1 MKISIVTTAYN
12 IEDFI
17 ENCIN
22 SLLSQTYKNIEII
35 LVNDCSTDRT
45 MDIINTFDDE
55 RITVLNHE
63 YNMGAGWARR
73 HGIEAA
79 SGEYV
84 ITIDGDDWIS
94 PTFIED
100 LAKNAEETKADI
112 VSGGITIVLSSEYE
126 EIKRFIPRIS
136 TGLKKFRDYNDGKI
150 VFLNNK
156 LVRRKLYET
165 VPYSTRRFCEDTPV
179 ILPLLYYSNMVSY
192 VDNQGYFYRQHQ
204 NSLCHKINNFE
215 QALFKALCSKDMMNF
230 FQDKGGEYQSLISEK
245 EFLGY
250 LQVIHEQGSISLYEK
265 FSKELGELAPNL
277 LGYIFGKKE
286 ATGQKS
292 DNSFNDPK
300 TILQKRLELAIQEAQ
315 KYGFNKGTID
325 TSRLVHVIWLGGGRF
340 PEIVTKCMESWKQ
353 FIGDRTLCFWTE
365 TSLDLSHPWVQETY
379 KQRKYA
385 FASDYLRLWCI
396 YNYGGIYLDVDVE
409 LVKPL
414 NVAENF
420 FALESCTNSVALGL
434 SFGATKNN
442 QIIGDLLTIYDKIS
456 FNISDGYS
464 QVQPRI
470 ITQIFIDNGWEYKDK
485 IHSFKGFTIYP
496 TDIFCPKNMV
506 TKEISTTKDTIGIH
520 HYLGS
525 WGGLA

>member
-1 MKISIVTTAYN
+1 MKVSIVTTAYN

-17 ENCIN
+17 ENCIK

-35 LVNDCSTDRT
+35 LVNDCSTDKT
-45 MDIINTFDDE
+45 IDIINTFDDE
-55 RITVLNHE
+55 RILILNHE

-84 ITIDGDDWIS
+84 ITVDGDDWIS

-100 LAKNAEETKADI
+100 LVQNAKETDADI
-112 VSGGITIVLSSEYE
+112 VSGGITIVVNEEYE
-126 EIKRFIPRIS
+126 EIKRFVPRIS
-136 TGLKKFRDYNDGKI
+136 SGIKKFQDYNDGKI
-150 VFLNNK
+150 IFLNNK
-156 LVRRKLYET
+156 LVKRKLYSI

-179 ILPLLYYSNMVSY
+179 ILPLLYYSNKVSY

-204 NSLCHKINNFE
+204 NSLCHRVDNFE
-215 QALFKALCSKDMMNF
+215 QALFKALCGKDMMNF
-230 FQDKGGEYQSLISEK
+230 FQDKGEEYQSLISKK

-250 LQVIHEQGSISLYEK
+250 LQIIHSKGNPSLYNK
-265 FSKELGELAPNL
+265 FNKELGELAPNL
-277 LGYIFGKKE
+277 LEYIFGKKDSLKE
-286 ATGQKS
+286 
-292 DNSFNDPK
+292 NSNNFTKPED
-300 TILQKRLELAIQEAQ
+300 ILQKRLELAIQEAQ
-315 KYGFNKGTID
+315 KYGFNKGTVNPNK
-325 TSRLVHVIWLGGGRF
+325 LVHVIWLGGASF
-340 PEIVTKCMESWKQ
+340 PNVVTKCMESWKQ

-365 TSLDLSHPWVQETY
+365 ISLDLSHPWVQETY

-385 FASDYLRLWCI
+385 FSSDYLRLWCI
-396 YNYGGIYLDVDVE
+396 YNFGGIYLDVDVE

-414 NVAENF
+414 DVCENF

-434 SFGATKNN
+434 SFGAIRNN
-442 QIIGDLLTIYDKIS
+442 PIIGDLLTIYDRIT
-456 FNISDGYS
+456 FDISDGYS

-470 ITQIFIDNGWEYKDK
+470 ITQIFVDNGWEYKDK

-496 TDIFCPKNMV
+496 TEVFCPKNMV
-506 TKEISTTKDTIGIH
+506 TNEITLTENTIGIH

-525 WGGLA
+525 WG

>member
-22 SLLSQTYKNIEII
+22 SLLSQTYKDIEII

-156 LVRRKLYET
+156 LVRRKLYEI

-230 FQDKGGEYQSLISEK
+230 FRDKGGEYQSLISEK

-265 FSKELGELAPNL
+265 LSKELGELAPNL
-277 LGYIFGKKE
+277 LGYI
-286 ATGQKS
+286 
-292 DNSFNDPK
+292 
-300 TILQKRLELAIQEAQ
+300 L
-315 KYGFNKGTID
+315 
-325 TSRLVHVIWLGGGRF
+325 
-340 PEIVTKCMESWKQ
+340 MEVR
-353 FIGDRTLCFWTE
+353 D
-365 TSLDLSHPWVQETY
+365 
-379 KQRKYA
+379 
-385 FASDYLRLWCI
+385 
-396 YNYGGIYLDVDVE
+396 
-409 LVKPL
+409 
-414 NVAENF
+414 
-420 FALESCTNSVALGL
+420 ALE
-434 SFGATKNN
+434 
-442 QIIGDLLTIYDKIS
+442 
-456 FNISDGYS
+456 
-464 QVQPRI
+464 
-470 ITQIFIDNGWEYKDK
+470 
-485 IHSFKGFTIYP
+485 
-496 TDIFCPKNMV
+496 
-506 TKEISTTKDTIGIH
+506 
-520 HYLGS
+520 
-525 WGGLA
+525 